1 MSELLGLIDHG
12 YINDIKTQAAV
23 SQMDLVKL
31 CNFRSPSQEIDIN
44 QKCHK
49 MSPWVLFWNLFIMIH
64 SPKYKLTDT
73 EFFVQVIIHVEFF
86 FDLKI

>member
-49 MSPWVLFWNLFIMIH
+49 MSP
-64 SPKYKLTDT
+64 
-73 EFFVQVIIHVEFF
+73 
-86 FDLKI
+86 